1 MKIQIRIIS
10 CRLVNFLKITITDK
24 YTMKFNVSGK
34 ALQTQLQA
42 VSKVIAS
49 KNAMSILD
57 NFLLR
62 VTSDRLYITGG
73 DQENVMTAW
82 VEIFDVE
89 GEGEVAVLAKRLL
102 EVTKEVSN
110 QPLKFFINEQTKEID
125 INFMN
130 GHFNFTGVDAAEYP
144 RKKEHEEGA
153 TVLEFPAMMVLN
165 ALEGTL
171 FAASADPIR
180 PIMTGVFWD
189 IEPERVTFVCSD
201 THKLV
206 KYEVTEVAP
215 GLTDSFILPA
225 KPANV
230 IKSLLGKEEDSM
242 VKITKDEKSATFE
255 FDTFSLSTRLI
266 KGNYPQYRRVFP
278 KDNPYCLIVN
288 RESLLN
294 AVRRVALF
302 ASKASK
308 LVKFNIQPTEVLMA
322 SQDLDYA
329 TSAEE
334 RVECEYKGTPMT
346 IGFNSDYMT
355 EVLSNLQGDDV
366 KVELADPARPGLF
379 SPVEQKEGVDVVM
392 LQMPMQVIE

>member
-1 MKIQIRIIS
+1 
-10 CRLVNFLKITITDK
+10 
-24 YTMKFNVSGK
+24 MKFNISGK

-57 NFLLR
+57 NFLLK
-62 VTSDRLYITGG
+62 VTPERLYITGG

-82 VEIFDVE
+82 VEIYDVE
-89 GEGEVAVLAKRLL
+89 GEGEIAVLAKRLL

-110 QPLKFFINEQTKEID
+110 QPLKFYINEDTKEID

-130 GHFNFTGVDAAEYP
+130 GHFNFTGIDAAEYP
-144 RKKEHEEGA
+144 RKKEQEA
-153 TVLEFPAMMVLN
+153 DSITLEFPALTVLN

-171 FAASADPIR
+171 FAVSPDPIR
-180 PIMTGVFWD
+180 PIMTGIYWD
-189 IEPERVTFVCSD
+189 IEPERVTFVSSD

-206 KYEVTEVAP
+206 KYEVNSVKP
-215 GLTDSFILPA
+215 GVTDSFILPS

-230 IKSLLGKEEDSM
+230 IKSLLGKEDEAM
-242 VKITKDEKSATFE
+242 VKIVKDDKSATFE
-255 FDTFSLSTRLI
+255 FDTFKLSTRLI
-266 KGNYPQYRRVFP
+266 KGKYPQYRRVFP
-278 KDNPYCLIVN
+278 NDNPFCMIVN
-288 RESLLN
+288 RESFLN

-308 LVKFNIQPTEVLMA
+308 LIRFNIQETEVLMA

-334 RVECEYKGTPMT
+334 RVECDYKGNPLT
-346 IGFNSDYMT
+346 IGFNSDYMI
-355 EVLSNLQGDDV
+355 EVLTNIQGEDV
-366 KVELADPARPGLF
+366 KIELADPARPGLF
-379 SPVEQKEGVDVVM
+379 SPVETQEGIDVVM

>member
-1 MKIQIRIIS
+1 
-10 CRLVNFLKITITDK
+10 
-24 YTMKFNVSGK
+24 MKFNVSGK
-34 ALQTQLQA
+34 ALQAQLQA

-57 NFLLR
+57 NFLLK
-62 VTSDRLYITGG
+62 VTPDRLYITGG

-110 QPLKFFINEQTKEID
+110 QPLKFFINEDTKEID
-125 INFMN
+125 ITFMN
-130 GHFNFTGVDAAEYP
+130 GHFSFTGVDAAEYP
-144 RKKEHEEGA
+144 RKKDHEEDA
-153 TVLEFPAMMVLN
+153 TTLEFPAATVLN
-165 ALEGTL
+165 AIEGTI
-171 FAASADPIR
+171 FAVSPDPIR
-180 PIMTGVFWD
+180 PIMTGIYWD
-189 IEPERVTFVCSD
+189 IEPEKVTFVSSD

-206 KYEVTEVAP
+206 KYEVTSIKP
-215 GLTDSFILPA
+215 GVTDHFILPS

-230 IKSLLGKEEDSM
+230 IKGLLSKEEDAM

-255 FDTFSLSTRLI
+255 FDTFTLSTRLI

-278 KDNPYCLIVN
+278 NDNPFCLIVN
-288 RESLLN
+288 REGLLN

-308 LVKFNIQPTEVLMA
+308 LIKFNIQPTEVLMA

-334 RVECEYKGTPMT
+334 RVECEYTGNPMT

-355 EVLSNLQGDDV
+355 EVLSNLQGEDV

-379 SPVEQKEGVDVVM
+379 SPVERQEGIDVVM

>member
-1 MKIQIRIIS
+1 
-10 CRLVNFLKITITDK
+10 
-24 YTMKFNVSGK
+24 MKFNVSGK

-49 KNAMSILD
+49 KNAISILD

-62 VTSDRLYITGG
+62 VTPERLYITGG

-82 VEIFDVE
+82 VEIFEVE
-89 GEGEVAVLAKRLL
+89 GEGEIAVLAKRMLDVIK
-102 EVTKEVSN
+102 EVGNQPLTFTINESTKEVDI
-110 QPLKFFINEQTKEID
+110 KFL
-125 INFMN
+125 N
-130 GHFNFTGVDAAEYP
+130 GHFNFTGIDGAEYP
-144 RKKEHEEGA
+144 RKKEHAEDA
-153 TVLEFPAMMVLN
+153 IVLEFPATMVHD

-171 FAASADPIR
+171 FAASPDPIR
-180 PIMTGVFWD
+180 PIMTGVLWD

-206 KYEVTEVAP
+206 KYEVTSVKP
-215 GLTDSFILPA
+215 GLQNLFILPA
-225 KPANV
+225 KPANIV
-230 IKSLLGKEEDSM
+230 KNLLEKVEDGL

-255 FDTFSLSTRLI
+255 FDTFQISTRLI

-278 KDNPYCLIVN
+278 NSNPFSLIAN

-308 LVKFNIQPTEVLMA
+308 LIKFNICETEIQMA

-334 RVECEYKGTPMT
+334 KVECDYKGNPMT
-346 IGFNSDYMT
+346 IGFNSDYMI
-355 EVLSNLQGDDV
+355 EVLSNLRGEDV
-366 KVELADPARPGLF
+366 KIELSDPARPGLF
-379 SPVEQKEGVDVVM
+379 SPVEITEGVDVVM

>member
-1 MKIQIRIIS
+1 
-10 CRLVNFLKITITDK
+10 
-24 YTMKFNVSGK
+24 MKFNVSGK

-62 VTSDRLYITGG
+62 VTPDRLYIIGG

-82 VEIFDVE
+82 LEIFNVD
-89 GEGEVAVLAKRLL
+89 GEGEIAVLAKRLL
-102 EVTKEVSN
+102 DVTKEISN
-110 QPLKFFINEQTKEID
+110 QPLEFDINPDTKEVD
-125 INFMN
+125 IRFMN
-130 GHFNFTGVDAAEYP
+130 GHFNFAGLDAAEYP
-144 RKKEHEEGA
+144 RKKSHEEDA
-153 TVLEFPAMMVLN
+153 VEMSFPASTVLN

-171 FAASADPIR
+171 FAASPDPIR

-189 IEPERVTFVCSD
+189 IEPERLTFVCSD

-206 KYEVTEVAP
+206 KYEVTDVKP
-215 GLTDSFILPA
+215 GITNSFILPA

-230 IKSLLGKEEDSM
+230 IKGLLGKEEDAM
-242 VKITKDEKSATFE
+242 VRIIKDNKSATFE
-255 FDTFSLSTRLI
+255 FDTYSITTRLI
-266 KGNYPQYRRVFP
+266 KGNYPNYRRVFP
-278 KDNPYCLIVN
+278 KDNPYCLVAN
-288 RESLLN
+288 REMLLN

-308 LVKFNIQPTEVLMA
+308 LIKFNIEETEIQMA

-334 RVECEYKGTPMT
+334 KVMCEYKGNPMT
-346 IGFNSDYMT
+346 IGFNSDYMI
-355 EVLSNLQGDDV
+355 EVLSNLKGDDV

-379 SPVEQKEGVDVVM
+379 SPTEQPAGVEVVM